1 MAAARS
7 IWKGVIKIGSTKLP
21 VKLYSAVHEQ
31 NVHFRLLHKTD
42 HQPVKQQLVS
52 SSTGDPIDNDEIRK
66 AYPVTSRQL
75 VILEDEELEKLEP
88 ESSRDIEVRKFVD
101 PESIDHRLYERAY
114 FLGPDGDSADYFAA
128 AEALRKKGKE
138 GVARWVMRNKEYVGA
153 LRYEDGYLMLIT
165 LRYAEE
171 VIDAEALE
179 PPEGRALN
187 PKEVRMAEQLIEAL
201 AAEFDPTQYHDEYRE
216 RVLDLVKT
224 KARGGKVKVAKFR
237 PKKTTDE
244 SLDNV
249 LAASLA
255 AARKAS

>member
-1 MAAARS
+1 MARA

-21 VKLYSAVHEQ
+21 VKFYSAVSEK

-42 HQPVKQQLVS
+42 HQPVKQKLVS
-52 SSTGDPIDNDEIRK
+52 SSTGEQIDSDEIRK
-66 AYPVTSRQL
+66 AYPVSSRQL
-75 VILEDEELEKLEP
+75 VILEDEELDKLEP
-88 ESSRDIEVRKFVD
+88 KSSRDIEIKKFVD
-101 PESIDHRLYERAY
+101 PEAIDHRLYERAY
-114 FLGPDGDSADYFAA
+114 FLGPDSDSGAYFAA

-171 VIDAEALE
+171 VIDASALE
-179 PPEGRALN
+179 PPEGKALN
-187 PKEVRMAEQLIEAL
+187 PKEIHMAEQLVEAL
-201 AAEFDPTQYHDEYRE
+201 EAEFDPEKFHDEYRE

-224 KARGGKVKVAKFR
+224 KERGGKVKIKKFR
-237 PKKTTDE
+237 PKKTADT
-244 SLDNV
+244 SLDSV

>member
-1 MAAARS
+1 MARA
-7 IWKGVIKIGSTKLP
+7 IWKGVIKIGSVKLP
-21 VKLYSAVHEQ
+21 VKFYSAVHEQ
-31 NVHFRLLHKTD
+31 TVHFRLLHKTD
-42 HQPVKQQLVS
+42 HQPVKQKLVNAD
-52 SSTGDPIDNDEIRK
+52 GDAISNDDIRK

-75 VILEDEELEKLEP
+75 VMLDDEELDKLEP
-88 ESSRDIEVRKFVD
+88 KSSRDIEIRKFVD
-101 PESIDHRLYERAY
+101 AESIDHRLYERAY
-114 FLGPDGDSADYFAA
+114 FLGPDSDASAYFAA

-153 LRYEDGYLMLIT
+153 LRYEDGYLMLIS
-165 LRYAEE
+165 LRYADE
-171 VIDAEALE
+171 VIDANALE

-187 PKEVRMAEQLIEAL
+187 PKEIRMAEQLIEAL
-201 AAEFDPTQYHDEYRE
+201 EAEFDPSQFHDEYRE

-224 KARGGKVKVAKFR
+224 KERGGKVKVKKFR
-237 PKKTTDE
+237 PKKTADE